1 MPHLYVLERL
11 YEQTPDQTDFV
22 NTYRADCPRLDIFK
36 SLCEKDELGDD
47 SEDIDELF
55 KALRDNLNMT
65 NSSAD

>member
-1 MPHLYVLERL
+1 VLERL
-11 YEQTPDQTDFV
+11 YETSPDQSEFV

-36 SLCEKDELGDD
+36 SLCDQKDELEDD

-65 NSSAD
+65 NGSAD